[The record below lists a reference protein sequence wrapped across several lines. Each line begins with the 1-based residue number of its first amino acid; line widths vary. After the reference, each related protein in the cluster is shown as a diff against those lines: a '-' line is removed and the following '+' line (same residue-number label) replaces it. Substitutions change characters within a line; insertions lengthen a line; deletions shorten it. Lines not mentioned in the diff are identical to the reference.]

1 MVGILGQLLQW
12 AIKGERSGTCVRRN
26 LHNTSGVLGRGHPY
40 RSRQITPFFK
50 TSNFTHVLRPL
61 IFLYKYFLF
70 TCTKLLINCLV
81 SD

>member
-26 LHNTSGVLGRGHPY
+26 LQNTSGVLGRGHPY

-61 IFLYKYFLF
+61 IFCINISYLHAQDSS
-70 TCTKLLINCLV
+70 LIAW
-81 SD
+81 